1 MDNLNEPP
9 VENPVENS
17 LRSKSGNEKKM
28 KKMYSIYALAI
39 TIFGVV
45 VTLLQFLGSLFGK
58 NVLHIDVS
66 ESSWFP
72 FLNIIIPMY
81 VICFPILFLVL
92 RKQEVVKPERHKL
105 SVGKYLLFIP
115 LMAAMIGV
123 GAVIGITL
131 NLLITLPFG
140 VNPMQSTEISSVMMN
155 SNPFWRIITAGILA
169 PIVEETIFRKF
180 LIDRTYRYGEWVA
193 ILTSGIMFGLFH
205 GNFAQCFFAALIGGL
220 FAYIYIRTGQVWYTI
235 GLHMILNL
243 STSVITM
250 AVAKPYLSVGADK
263 ISEYSEVSQQYLLS
277 GGNPELEERLMTL
290 AAEIVPKMVP
300 YFLWTSFM
308 GTVMLAGIVLWI
320 IFLVKKKA
328 VIKTSP
334 DQVNG
339 GMKFA
344 WGNIGM
350 VLFLIYSVVSFVFGY
365 ISIIA
370 NYGGKF
376 SLQ

>member
-17 LRSKSGNEKKM
+17 LGSKSGNEKKM

-45 VTLLQFLGSLFGK
+45 VTLLQFLGSLFGE

-140 VNPMQSTEISSVMMN
+140 VNPAESTEISNAMMN
-155 SNPFWRIITAGILA
+155 SNPFWRIFTAGILA

-320 IFLVKKKA
+320 IFLVKKKV
-328 VIKTSP
+328 VIKTAP
-334 DQVNG
+334 DQVKG

>member
-45 VTLLQFLGSLFGK
+45 VTLLQFLGSLFGE

-205 GNFAQCFFAALIGGL
+205 GNFAQCFFAAFIGGL

-328 VIKTSP
+328 VIKTAP
-334 DQVNG
+334 DQVKG

>member
-17 LRSKSGNEKKM
+17 LGSKSGNEKKM

-45 VTLLQFLGSLFGK
+45 VTLLQFLGSLFGE

-205 GNFAQCFFAALIGGL
+205 GNFAQCFFAAFIGGL

-290 AAEIVPKMVP
+290 AGEIIPKMAP
-300 YFLWTSFM
+300 YMLWTSFM
-308 GTVMLAGIVLWI
+308 GMVMLAGIVLWI
-320 IFLVKKKA
+320 IFLVKKKV
-328 VIKTSP
+328 VIKTAP
-334 DQVNG
+334 DQVKG

>member
-1 MDNLNEPP
+1 MDNLNEL
-9 VENPVENS
+9 PVENS
-17 LRSKSGNEKKM
+17 VESKSGNEKKM

-45 VTLLQFLGSLFGK
+45 VTLLQFLGSLFGE

-140 VNPMQSTEISSVMMN
+140 VNPMQSTEISSIMMN

-169 PIVEETIFRKF
+169 PIVPPICEGRSHKE
-180 LIDRTYRYGEWVA
+180 
-193 ILTSGIMFGLFH
+193 
-205 GNFAQCFFAALIGGL
+205 
-220 FAYIYIRTGQVWYTI
+220 
-235 GLHMILNL
+235 
-243 STSVITM
+243 
-250 AVAKPYLSVGADK
+250 
-263 ISEYSEVSQQYLLS
+263 
-277 GGNPELEERLMTL
+277 
-290 AAEIVPKMVP
+290 
-300 YFLWTSFM
+300 
-308 GTVMLAGIVLWI
+308 
-320 IFLVKKKA
+320 
-328 VIKTSP
+328 
-334 DQVNG
+334 
-339 GMKFA
+339 
-344 WGNIGM
+344 
-350 VLFLIYSVVSFVFGY
+350 
-365 ISIIA
+365 
-370 NYGGKF
+370 
-376 SLQ
+376 

>member
-1 MDNLNEPP
+1 MDNLNELP

-17 LRSKSGNEKKM
+17 LESKPGNEKKM
-28 KKMYSIYALAI
+28 KKMYSFYALAI

-45 VTLLQFLGSLFGK
+45 VTLLQFLGSLFGE

-92 RKQEVVKPERHKL
+92 RKQEVVKPEKHKL

-205 GNFAQCFFAALIGGL
+205 GNFAQCFFAAFIGGL

-263 ISEYSEVSQQYLLS
+263 ITEYSEVSQQYLLS

-290 AAEIVPKMVP
+290 AGEIVPKMAP
-300 YFLWTSFM
+300 YMLWTSFM

-320 IFLVKKKA
+320 IFLVKKKV
-328 VIKTSP
+328 VIKTAP
-334 DQVNG
+334 DQVDG

>member
-9 VENPVENS
+9 VENSVE
-17 LRSKSGNEKKM
+17 SKSGNEKKM

-45 VTLLQFLGSLFGK
+45 VTLLQFLGSLFGE

-320 IFLVKKKA
+320 IFLVKKKV
-328 VIKTSP
+328 VIKTAP

>member
-1 MDNLNEPP
+1 MDNLNEL
-9 VENPVENS
+9 PVENS
-17 LRSKSGNEKKM
+17 VESKSGNEKKM

-45 VTLLQFLGSLFGK
+45 VTLLQFLGSLFGE

-140 VNPMQSTEISSVMMN
+140 VNPMQSTEISSIMMN

-250 AVAKPYLSVGADK
+250 AVAKPYMSLGTDK
-263 ISEYSEVSQQYLLS
+263 ITEYSEVSQQYLLS

-290 AAEIVPKMVP
+290 AGEIVPKMAP
-300 YFLWTSFM
+300 YMLWTSFM

-320 IFLVKKKA
+320 IFLVKKKV
-328 VIKTSP
+328 VIKTAP
-334 DQVNG
+334 DQVKG

-344 WGNIGM
+344 WENIGM
-350 VLFLIYSVVSFVFGY
+350 VIFLIYCVISFVMGY

-370 NYGGKF
+370 NNGSGF
-376 SLQ
+376 SL

>member
-1 MDNLNEPP
+1 MDNLNELP

-17 LRSKSGNEKKM
+17 LESKPGNEKKM
-28 KKMYSIYALAI
+28 KKMYSFYALAI

-45 VTLLQFLGSLFGK
+45 VTLLQFLGSLFGE

-92 RKQEVVKPERHKL
+92 RKQEVVKPEKHKL

-205 GNFAQCFFAALIGGL
+205 GNFAQCFFAAFIGGL

-263 ISEYSEVSQQYLLS
+263 ITEYSEVSQQYLLS

-290 AAEIVPKMVP
+290 AGEIVPKMAP
-300 YFLWTSFM
+300 YMLWTSFM

-320 IFLVKKKA
+320 VFLVKKKV
-328 VIKTSP
+328 VIKTAP
-334 DQVNG
+334 DQVDG

>member
-1 MDNLNEPP
+1 MDNLNELP

-17 LRSKSGNEKKM
+17 LESKPGNEKKM
-28 KKMYSIYALAI
+28 KKMYSFYALAI
-39 TIFGVV
+39 TVFGVV
-45 VTLLQFLGSLFGK
+45 VTLLQFLGSLFGE

-180 LIDRTYRYGEWVA
+180 LIDRTYRYGEWIA

-205 GNFAQCFFAALIGGL
+205 GNFAQCFFAAFIGGL
-220 FAYIYIRTGQVWYTI
+220 FAYIYIRTGQIWYTI

-263 ISEYSEVSQQYLLS
+263 ITEYSEVSQQYLLS

-290 AAEIVPKMVP
+290 AGEIVPKMAP
-300 YFLWTSFM
+300 YMLWTSFM

-320 IFLVKKKA
+320 IFLVKKKV
-328 VIKTSP
+328 VIKTAP

-365 ISIIA
+365 ISIIV

>member
-1 MDNLNEPP
+1 MDNLNELP
-9 VENPVENS
+9 VENPVE
-17 LRSKSGNEKKM
+17 SKSGNEKKM

-45 VTLLQFLGSLFGK
+45 VTLLQFLGSLFGE

-140 VNPMQSTEISSVMMN
+140 VNPMQSTEIGSVMMN

-169 PIVEETIFRKF
+169 PIVEEHIFRKF
-180 LIDRTYRYGEWVA
+180 LIDRTYRYGEWIA

-205 GNFAQCFFAALIGGL
+205 GNFAQCFFAALIGWL
-220 FAYIYIRTGQVWYTI
+220 FAYIYIRTGQIWYTI

-263 ISEYSEVSQQYLLS
+263 ITEYSEVSQQYLLS

-290 AAEIVPKMVP
+290 AGEIVPKMAP
-300 YFLWTSFM
+300 YMLWTSFM

-320 IFLVKKKA
+320 IFLVKKKV
-328 VIKTSP
+328 VIKTAP
-334 DQVNG
+334 DQVDG

>member
-45 VTLLQFLGSLFGK
+45 VTLLQFLGSLFGE

-205 GNFAQCFFAALIGGL
+205 GNFAQCFFAAFIGGL

>member
-1 MDNLNEPP
+1 MDNLNEL
-9 VENPVENS
+9 PVENS
-17 LRSKSGNEKKM
+17 VESKSGNEKKM

-45 VTLLQFLGSLFGK
+45 VTLLQFLGSLFGE

-140 VNPMQSTEISSVMMN
+140 VNPMQSTEISSIMMN

-205 GNFAQCFFAALIGGL
+205 GNFAQCFFAAFIGGL

-328 VIKTSP
+328 VIKTAP

-350 VLFLIYSVVSFVFGY
+350 VLFLIYSVVY

>member
-45 VTLLQFLGSLFGK
+45 VTLLQFLGSLFGE

>member
-1 MDNLNEPP
+1 MDNLNELP

-17 LRSKSGNEKKM
+17 LESKPGNEKKM
-28 KKMYSIYALAI
+28 KKMYSFYALAI

-45 VTLLQFLGSLFGK
+45 VTLLQFLGSLFGE

-140 VNPMQSTEISSVMMN
+140 VNPMQSTEISSIMMN

-205 GNFAQCFFAALIGGL
+205 GNFAQCFFAAFIGGL

-263 ISEYSEVSQQYLLS
+263 ITEYSEVSQQYLLS

-290 AAEIVPKMVP
+290 AGEIVPKMAP
-300 YFLWTSFM
+300 YMLWTSFM

-320 IFLVKKKA
+320 IFLVKKKV
-328 VIKTSP
+328 VIKTAP
-334 DQVNG
+334 DQVDG